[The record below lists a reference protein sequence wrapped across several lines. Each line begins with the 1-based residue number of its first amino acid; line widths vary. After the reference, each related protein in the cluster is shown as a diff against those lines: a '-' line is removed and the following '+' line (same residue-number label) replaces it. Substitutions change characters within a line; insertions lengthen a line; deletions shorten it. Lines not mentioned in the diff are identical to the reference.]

1 MQVAEYPRYD
11 RYRDSEADW
20 AGSLPTEWA
29 TEKAK
34 WLFLRAERPVQPDD
48 EIVTCFRDGQVT
60 LRSNRRTEGFTNAL
74 KEHGYQR
81 IHKGDLVIHAMD
93 AFAGAIGVSDSTGKS
108 TPVYSACI
116 PRKPETVN
124 PYFYAYYMRSLAGSG
139 YLVSLA
145 KGIRE
150 RSTDFRFADF
160 AELVLA
166 LPSLDTQN
174 AIVRF
179 LDEKTGKID
188 AAIALEEQ
196 QIALLKE
203 RKQIVIQN
211 AVTKGLNPNA
221 PMKDSGVDWIG
232 EIPAHW
238 AMVPLKR
245 LFSEKTERTETG
257 EEVLLSLRMHEGLV
271 PHDEVSDKPI
281 SSAELKGYKKVRR
294 GQMVMNRMRASIG
307 LFGLASSS
315 GLVSPDYAIFDVADV
330 VHPPFFL
337 RLFKTPL
344 LGQRFRD
351 ASRGLGTG
359 AAGFMRLY
367 TDEFGAISV
376 AMPPLPEQQE
386 IVKTV
391 DREAGK
397 IEDAIRLKEQQIA
410 NFKEYKA
417 SLINSAV
424 TGKIKVA

>member
-1 MQVAEYPRYD
+1 MRVAEYPRYD

-20 AGSLPTEWA
+20 AGPLPTEWA
-29 TEKAK
+29 VEKAK
-34 WLFLRAERPVQPDD
+34 WLFLRAERQVQLDD

-116 PRKPETVN
+116 PRKPDTVN

-188 AAIALEEQ
+188 AAIALEER

-203 RKQIVIQN
+203 RKQIVIQD
-211 AVTKGLNPNA
+211 AVTKGLNPDA

-315 GLVSPDYAIFDVADV
+315 GLVSPDYAIFDVGDV

>member
-116 PRKPETVN
+116 PRKPDTVN

-166 LPSLDTQN
+166 SPSLDTQN
-174 AIVRF
+174 AIVCF
-179 LDEKTGKID
+179 LDEKTAKID
-188 AAIALEEQ
+188 AAVALEER

-211 AVTKGLNPNA
+211 AVTMGLNPSA

-238 AMVPLKR
+238 ATVPLKR
-245 LFSEKTERTETG
+245 IFFEKTERTETG

-271 PHDEVSDKPI
+271 PHDDVSDKPI
-281 SSAELKGYKKVRR
+281 SAAELKGYKKVRC
-294 GQMVMNRMRASIG
+294 GQIVMNRMRASIG

-315 GLVSPDYAIFDVADV
+315 GLVSPDYAIFDIADV
-330 VHPPFFL
+330 VHAPFFL

-359 AAGFMRLY
+359 SAGFMRLY

-376 AMPPLPEQQE
+376 AMPPLAEQQE
-386 IVKTV
+386 IVTTV